1 MSQTQPYPLTDQEK
15 RLSLELARGSIT
27 AAANR
32 QPSPTVD
39 LQEMPDHLKIDGAC
53 FVTLRKRNTKALRGC
68 TGVLVA
74 RAPLAEEIVKTAAQ
88 SALFDPRFE
97 PVRPGELDEIEI
109 EISILTPPRK
119 LSFSNPEDLPK
130 LIRPGIDGVTLYR
143 GMYRATFLP
152 QVWERIPDPIM
163 FLEMLSQKMGL
174 DRNAWKK
181 PGIEAEVYQVEEFSE
196 E

>member
-1 MSQTQPYPLTDQEK
+1 MTHTQPSPLSEQEK
-15 RLSLELARGSIT
+15 RLGLELARQSIT

-32 QPSPTVD
+32 QPSPQVD
-39 LQEMPDHLKIDGAC
+39 LEEMPDNLKAQGAC
-53 FVTLRKRNTKALRGC
+53 FVTLRKRDTKALRGC

-74 RAPLAEEIVKTAAQ
+74 RIPLAEEIVKTAAQ

-97 PVRPGELDEIEI
+97 PVRPSELDGIEI
-109 EISILTPPRK
+109 EISILTPPQK
-119 LSFSNPEDLPK
+119 LTIVDPAELPQM
-130 LIRPGIDGVTLYR
+130 IRPGIDGVTLYR
-143 GMYRATFLP
+143 GMHKATFLP
-152 QVWERIPDPIM
+152 QVWERVPDPVT

-181 PGIEAEVYQVEEFSE
+181 PGIEVEVYQVEEFSE